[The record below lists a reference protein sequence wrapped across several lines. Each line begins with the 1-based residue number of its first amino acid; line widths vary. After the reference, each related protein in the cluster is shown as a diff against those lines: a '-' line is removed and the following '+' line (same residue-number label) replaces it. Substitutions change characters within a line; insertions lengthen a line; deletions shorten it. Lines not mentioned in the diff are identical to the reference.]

1 MFAGF
6 ERPSAIQQTAI
17 SHPTEGHQTYGER
30 QRCNCPVSLRLVYT
44 EKCVVVCVRDLQV
57 VFCVG
62 FIAYFS
68 NFLSLQVEGYVY
80 VGCCL
85 HVNIL
90 LCIYVYYLCF
100 QTD

>member
-1 MFAGF
+1 M
-6 ERPSAIQQTAI
+6 
-17 SHPTEGHQTYGER
+17 
-30 QRCNCPVSLRLVYT
+30 
-44 EKCVVVCVRDLQV
+44 VVCVRDLQV

-85 HVNIL
+85 HVNIM